1 MLRMDVYEVFAQALE
16 ELERGRGVVD
26 EGAALALGRDLT
38 AHDALFLVAIDV
50 FLLEHSPYGC
60 VKVGEAGFDDA
71 ALSPRTDRGAI
82 GALPHQE
89 GDRTEEDTLTSAR
102 LTRDDGEVRGELDGE
117 LIDEHE
123 VPNAETLKHN

>member
-1 MLRMDVYEVFAQALE
+1 MLRMDVYEVFAQTLQK
-16 ELERGRGVVD
+16 LERSGGVVD

-50 FLLEHSPYGC
+50 FLFEHSPYGC

-71 ALSPRTDRGAI
+71 ALSPRTDRRAI
-82 GALPHQE
+82 GTLPHQE
-89 GDRTEEDTLTSAR
+89 GDRTEEDALTSTR

-117 LIDEHE
+117 LVDEHE

>member
-1 MLRMDVYEVFAQALE
+1 MDVDEVFAQTLQK
-16 ELERGRGVVD
+16 LERGGGVVD

-50 FLLEHSPYGC
+50 FLLEHGSDGC
-60 VKVGEAGFDDA
+60 VEVGEAGFDDA

-89 GDRTEEDTLTSAR
+89 GDRTEEDALTSTR

-117 LIDEHE
+117 LVDEHE